1 MRDNSEMVFPAPLPG
16 RVIEAVRELHAP
28 PGGDAYWP
36 LLEARVLA
44 SISAAAEN
52 RWWQVLDAWARRGLV
67 AAAVILAV
75 AGALL
80 VRSHDTEVQMA
91 YDAAAQSVVADSP
104 IVPPNALT
112 ERSGP
117 SERDATFQ
125 DVISH

>member
-1 MRDNSEMVFPAPLPG
+1 MTDNEMAFPAPLPD
-16 RVIEAVRELHAP
+16 RVIGAVRELHAP

-36 LLEARVLA
+36 LLESLVLA
-44 SISAAAEN
+44 RIGAAAEN

-80 VRSHDTEVQMA
+80 VRSHNAEVQMA
-91 YDAAAQSVVADSP
+91 YDAAQSVAADSP
-104 IVPPNALT
+104 IVPANVLS
-112 ERSGP
+112 ERNGP

>member
-1 MRDNSEMVFPAPLPG
+1 MADNEVVFPAAPSG
-16 RVIEAVRELHAP
+16 RVVEVMRALHAP

-44 SISAAAEN
+44 RIAQAADN

-80 VRSHDTEVQMA
+80 VRSHNAQIQIA
-91 YDAAAQSVVADSP
+91 YDAAAQSVAADSP
-104 IVPPNALT
+104 ILPSGALT